1 MGEVMRVI
9 ALGTCASY
17 PGPGNAC
24 SGWLVQEEETNLLVD
39 CGTGILANL
48 QQVLPLTQITAIVI
62 SHMHADHFLDLIP
75 LRYAFNYGL
84 APGSP
89 RPLIFLPPGGIAVL
103 ERIVHPL
110 DPGSAD
116 GFFASVF
123 TVQEYDPGVPLK
135 VGSLTVRF
143 ASGNHYVPSWAIA
156 VEGGRRVV
164 FTSDTG
170 PSDAVAEL
178 ARGAD
183 LLVTEAT
190 YLSVEEERD
199 STRGHLTA
207 TEAGELAALACPKR
221 VLLTHQWPHRDGDLT
236 LRKAKEVFQGDIALA
251 QEGRLY
257 EL

>member
-1 MGEVMRVI
+1 MRVV
-9 ALGTCASY
+9 ALGTSASY

-24 SGWLVQEEETNLLVD
+24 TGLLIQEEETNLLVD
-39 CGTGILANL
+39 CGTGILAKL
-48 QQVLPLTQITAIVI
+48 QQVVPLTRVTAIVI

-75 LRYAFNYGL
+75 LRYAFRYGV
-84 APGSP
+84 APSSS

-103 ERIVHPL
+103 EHMAMPL
-110 DPGSAD
+110 DSKKTSD
-116 GFFASVF
+116 FFSSVF
-123 TVQEYDPGVPLK
+123 TIQEYDPGAPFL
-135 VGSLTVRF
+135 VGPLTVRF
-143 ASGNHYVPSWAIA
+143 ASGNHYVPSWAIS

-170 PSDAVAEL
+170 PSDAVVAL

-190 YLSVEEERD
+190 YLSVDEERD

-221 VLLTHQWPHRDGDLT
+221 VLVTHLWPHRDAEVT

-251 QEGRLY
+251 QEGRFY
-257 EL
+257 DV